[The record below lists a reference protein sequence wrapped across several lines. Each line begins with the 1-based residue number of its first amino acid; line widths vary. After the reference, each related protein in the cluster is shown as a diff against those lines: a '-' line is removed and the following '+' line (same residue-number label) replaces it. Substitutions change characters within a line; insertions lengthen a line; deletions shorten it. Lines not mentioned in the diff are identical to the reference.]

1 MIRLSFRPVPMA
13 ALAAVVFTFAGP
25 AVAHH
30 GWSSYDA
37 AKVIKTEGPV
47 EVVRY
52 QNPHGEIEITYEGKR
67 WLVILAPPSR
77 MTNRGLTPDMI
88 KVGSNVSVEG
98 YQHKTDPGEMR
109 AERITVDG
117 KTVELR

>member
-1 MIRLSFRPVPMA
+1 MNRLRHLFMA
-13 ALAAVVFTFAGP
+13 IGTALALGICAA

-30 GWSSYDA
+30 GWSGYQEEAQKLSGVIEESSY
-37 AKVIKTEGPV
+37 VS
-47 EVVRY
+47 
-52 QNPHGEIEITYEGKR
+52 PHGTIRLKADDKI

-77 MTNRGLTPDMI
+77 MTNRGLTPEML
-88 KVGSNVSVEG
+88 KVGTSVAVEG
-98 YQHKTDPGEMR
+98 YQHKTDSGEMR

>member
-1 MIRLSFRPVPMA
+1 MNNLRNVFMGIAA
-13 ALAAVVFTFAGP
+13 ALALGTGAA

-30 GWSSYDA
+30 GWTGYNEEAQKLSGVIQESSY
-37 AKVIKTEGPV
+37 VS
-47 EVVRY
+47 
-52 QNPHGEIEITYEGKR
+52 PHGTIRLKVDDRI
-67 WLVILAPPSR
+67 WLVVLAPPSR
-77 MTNRGLTPDMI
+77 MTNRGLMPEMI
-88 KVGSNVSVEG
+88 KVGGNVSVEG

>member
-1 MIRLSFRPVPMA
+1 MNNLRHVFIGIGA
-13 ALAAVVFTFAGP
+13 ALSLSIGAAAI
-25 AVAHH
+25 AHH
-30 GWSSYDA
+30 GWTGYHEEAQKLSGVIEDSSYA
-37 AKVIKTEGPV
+37 S
-47 EVVRY
+47 
-52 QNPHGEIEITYEGKR
+52 PHGSIRLKVADMS

-77 MTNRGLTPDMI
+77 MTNRGLTPEML
-88 KVGSNVSVEG
+88 KVGGNVSVEG

>member
-1 MIRLSFRPVPMA
+1 MNRVRTVFMTVGTALLMSTA
-13 ALAAVVFTFAGP
+13 AF
-25 AVAHH
+25 AHH
-30 GWSSYDA
+30 GWTGYNEEAQKLSGVIEETSYA
-37 AKVIKTEGPV
+37 S
-47 EVVRY
+47 
-52 QNPHGEIEITYEGKR
+52 PHGSIRLKTGDKT

-77 MTNRGLTPDMI
+77 MTNRGLTPEML

-98 YQHKTDPGEMR
+98 YQHKTDEGEMR

>member
-1 MIRLSFRPVPMA
+1 MNRLLHVFMGIGATLSLGIGA
-13 ALAAVVFTFAGP
+13 A

-30 GWSSYDA
+30 GWTGYNEEARKLSGVIEESSY
-37 AKVIKTEGPV
+37 VS
-47 EVVRY
+47 
-52 QNPHGEIEITYEGKR
+52 PHGTIRLKVDDKI

-77 MTNRGLTPDMI
+77 MTNRGLTPEMI
-88 KVGSNVSVEG
+88 RVGSNVSVEG

>member
-1 MIRLSFRPVPMA
+1 MNRTRHLALGIGA
-13 ALAAVVFTFAGP
+13 AFSLGVGAA

-30 GWSSYDA
+30 GWSGYQTEIQKLSGMIEESSY
-37 AKVIKTEGPV
+37 VS
-47 EVVRY
+47 
-52 QNPHGEIEITYEGKR
+52 PHGTIRLKVDDKI

-77 MTNRGLTPDMI
+77 MTNRGLTPEMI

-98 YQHKTDPGEMR
+98 YQHKTDTVEMR
-109 AERITVDG
+109 AERITVNG

>member
-1 MIRLSFRPVPMA
+1 MNRLRTVFMTLGATLLVSTA
-13 ALAAVVFTFAGP
+13 AL
-25 AVAHH
+25 AHH
-30 GWSSYDA
+30 GWTGYNEEAQKLSGVIEESSYA
-37 AKVIKTEGPV
+37 S
-47 EVVRY
+47 
-52 QNPHGEIEITYEGKR
+52 PHGSIRLKVADKS

-77 MTNRGLTPDMI
+77 MTNRGLTPEML